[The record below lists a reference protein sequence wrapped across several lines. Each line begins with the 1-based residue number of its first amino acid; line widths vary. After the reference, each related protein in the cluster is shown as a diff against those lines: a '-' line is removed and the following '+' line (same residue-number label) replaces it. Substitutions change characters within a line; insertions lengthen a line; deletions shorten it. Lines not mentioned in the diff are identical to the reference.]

1 MPVINHQALRP
12 LYEFCIEKNINCL
25 VHHNADRTAEKE
37 HDGTYEYLWEVKQV
51 NNQLKLNN

>member
-1 MPVINHQALRP
+1 MINHQALRP